1 MPIYKY
7 KGYKAGG
14 ANASGTIEAEGP
26 RDAAIK
32 LKEQGLFPREIL
44 PVEHKRASSFAARV
58 DRGRV
63 PEITRQLGV
72 LVGSGVPVVEALRAL
87 SEESKGRVRALLVD
101 LREKVAAGGTLS
113 RAIESHPGMF
123 PDFYR
128 HMLSA
133 AEESGTLDSTL
144 GRLADFLEGQ
154 ERLKDKVR
162 TAMIYPMIMVF
173 VASIVMLLL
182 FTFVVPKIVIVFQ
195 NNEAAL
201 PLATVMLI
209 WLSDMFI
216 NYWWAI
222 IALLIALVYAGQRL
236 FRKHRTRADRLL
248 MRVLGCLYLAR
259 YTRTLS
265 LLLEGGLPIIR
276 AMELAGKSSG
286 NAWVEGI
293 SMEATIKVSEG
304 SSLAVALED
313 MPPVMRELIATGER
327 SGKLAEVLGR
337 TADSYE
343 NEFERMVQRT
353 LAYLEPAMI
362 LAMAA
367 VVAFIVFSVL
377 LPLFQMNQLIQ

>member
-14 ANASGTIEAEGP
+14 ADASGTIEAEGP

-32 LKEQGLFPREIL
+32 LKEQGLFPRDIQA
-44 PVEHKRASSFAARV
+44 VEHRRATAFAARV

-87 SEESKGRVRALLVD
+87 SEESQGRVRALLVD

-133 AEESGTLDSTL
+133 AEESGTLDTTL

-162 TAMIYPMIMVF
+162 TAMIYPLIMVF
-173 VASIVMLLL
+173 VAFIVMLLL

-201 PLATVMLI
+201 PLATVILI
-209 WLSDMFI
+209 WLSDTFV

-222 IALLIALVYAGQRL
+222 IALLIAGSYTGQSL
-236 FRKHRTRADRLL
+236 FRKHRAKADRLL
-248 MRVLGCLYLAR
+248 MRVLGSLYLAR

-265 LLLEGGLPIIR
+265 LLLEGGLPVIR
-276 AMELAGKSSG
+276 AMELAGRSSG
-286 NAWVEGI
+286 NAWVEGT
-293 SMEATIKVSEG
+293 SREATIKVSEG
-304 SSLAVALED
+304 ASLAVALEG

-327 SGKLAEVLGR
+327 SGKLAVVLGR
-337 TADSYE
+337 AADSYE
-343 NEFERMVQRT
+343 NEFERLVQRS
-353 LAYLEPAMI
+353 LAYLEPGMI

-377 LPLFQMNQLIQ
+377 LPLFQMNQLIK

>member
-14 ANASGTIEAEGP
+14 AAASGTIEAEGP

-32 LKEQGLFPREIL
+32 LKEQGFFPREIKA
-44 PVEHKRASSFAARV
+44 VEHRRASAFAARV

-72 LVGSGVPVVEALRAL
+72 LVGAGVPVVEALRAL
-87 SEESKGRVRALLVD
+87 SEESQGRVRTLLVD

-128 HMLSA
+128 HMLAA
-133 AEESGTLDSTL
+133 AEESGTLDTTL

-154 ERLKDKVR
+154 ERLKEKVR
-162 TAMIYPMIMVF
+162 TAMIYPTIMAF
-173 VASIVMLLL
+173 VAFIVMLVL

-201 PLATVMLI
+201 PLATVILI
-209 WLSDMFI
+209 WMSDMFV

-222 IALLIALVYAGQRL
+222 IALLIAGSYWGQRL
-236 FRKHRTRADRLL
+236 FRKHRTKADHML
-248 MRVLGCLYLAR
+248 MRVGGCLYLAR

-265 LLLEGGLPIIR
+265 LLLEGGLPVIR

-286 NAWVEGI
+286 NAWVDRT
-293 SMEATIKVSEG
+293 SREATIKVSEG
-304 SSLAVALED
+304 STLAAALD
-313 MPPVMRELIATGER
+313 VMPPVMRELIATGER
-327 SGKLAEVLGR
+327 SGKLSEVLGR
-337 TADSYE
+337 AADSYE
-343 NEFERMVQRT
+343 NEFERLVQRG

-377 LPLFQMNQLIQ
+377 LPLFQMNQLIK